1 MFKSLLVVIVLSFGL
16 SLSYAQSLDSSSYF
30 FQKGMEEKNARK
42 YREAE
47 KNFVKAHHQAPDN
60 FEILVELANAY
71 IAQNRYAEAR
81 EKYLRADQLKSNDGA
96 VTENLATL
104 SFNLRKWDD
113 AIKYAEKSQRLQPNK
128 PVSYIIGKSYY
139 EQENY
144 GEAVKYLQIAAK
156 EEPARAEIPYILGRS
171 YLDMS
176 NYKQSAGF
184 FEKAISLDSSKVNW
198 IYEAGLVFYAI
209 PDYKKSLTYIE
220 LAGAKGYKKSNDY
233 LENLGNAYINVKEY
247 DKGIEVLKEVMKRKP
262 SDQELIYQVAQAYFK
277 AKKYQEAIDT
287 WDIVLGLDK
296 TNANVLYMI
305 GLSYQKKGEKAKG
318 QQLCDKAIEMDPSLN
333 SLRQKQDMGMGL

>member
-1 MFKSLLVVIVLSFGL
+1 MCKSLLVVVALSFGL
-16 SLSYAQSLDSSSYF
+16 SISYAQSLDSSSYY
-30 FQKGMEEKNARK
+30 FQKGIEEKNARK
-42 YREAE
+42 FREAE
-47 KNFVKAHHQAPDN
+47 KNFVKAHQQAPDN
-60 FEILVELANAY
+60 FDIIVELANSY
-71 IAQNRYAEAR
+71 VAQNRYAEAR
-81 EKYLRADQLKSNDGA
+81 EKFLRADQLKSSDPL

-104 SFNLRKWDD
+104 SFNLRKWED

-144 GEAVKYLQIAAK
+144 GEAIKHLQNASK
-156 EEPARAEIPYILGRS
+156 EEPARAEIPYFIGRS
-171 YLDMS
+171 FLDMS
-176 NYKQSAGF
+176 NYKQSAVF
-184 FEKAISLDSSKVNW
+184 FEKAIALDSSKVTW

-209 PDYKKSLTYIE
+209 PDYKRSLSYIE
-220 LAGAKGYKKSNDY
+220 LAGNKGYKKSNDY

-247 DKGIEVLKEVMKRKP
+247 DKGIEVLKEVLKKKP

-287 WDIVLGLDK
+287 WDVALGLDK

-305 GLSYQKKGEKAKG
+305 GLSYQKKGEKQKG

-333 SLRQKQDMGMGL
+333 HLRQKQDAGMGL

>member
-1 MFKSLLVVIVLSFGL
+1 MCKSFLAVVVATFCLTL
-16 SLSYAQSLDSSSYF
+16 AYAQNLDSSSYYY
-30 FQKGMEEKNARK
+30 QKGVEEKNARK
-42 YREAE
+42 FREAE
-47 KNFVKAHHQAPDN
+47 KNFLKAHQQSPNN
-60 FEILVELANAY
+60 FDIVVELANAY
-71 IAQNRYAEAR
+71 NAQNRYAEAR
-81 EKYLRADQLKSNDGA
+81 EKLLQADQLKSNDAA
-96 VTENLATL
+96 VTENLAIL

-128 PVSYIIGKSYY
+128 PVSFIIGKSYY

-144 GEAVKYLQIAAK
+144 GEAVKHLQTAAK
-156 EEPARAEIPYILGRS
+156 EEPTRAEIPYIIGRS

-184 FEKAISLDSSKVNW
+184 FEKAIALDSTKANW

-247 DKGIEVLKEVMKRKP
+247 DKGIDVLKQVLQKKP
-262 SDQELIYQVAQAYFK
+262 TDQELIYQVAQAYFK
-277 AKKYQEAIDT
+277 AKKYQEAIDM
-287 WDIVLGLDK
+287 WDVALGLDK

-305 GLSYQKKGEKAKG
+305 GLAYQKKGEKQKG

-333 SLRQKQDMGMGL
+333 HLRQKQDGGMGL

>member
-1 MFKSLLVVIVLSFGL
+1 MCKSIFVAVILSFGL
-16 SLSYAQSLDSSSYF
+16 SISFAQNTDSSAYYF
-30 FQKGMEEKNARK
+30 EKGLAEKNARK

-47 KNFVKAHHQAPDN
+47 KNFLKAHQKAPEN
-60 FEILVELANAY
+60 FEIVTELANAY
-71 IAQNRYAEAR
+71 MAQNRYAEAR
-81 EKYLRADQLKSNDGA
+81 EKYVVADKLKNNDPV

-113 AIKYAEKSQRLQPNK
+113 AIKYSQKAQQLKVQK
-128 PVSYIIGKSYY
+128 PFSFIIGKSYY

-144 GEAVKYLQIAAK
+144 GEAIKYLQTASQ
-156 EEPARAEIPYILGRS
+156 EEPARADIFYIIGRS

-176 NYKQSAGF
+176 NYKQSASY
-184 FEKAISLDSSKVNW
+184 FEKAIALDSSKVNW

-209 PDYKKSLTYIE
+209 PDNKKALRYIE
-220 LAGAKGYKKSNDY
+220 LAGEKGYKKSNDY
-233 LENLGNAYINVKEY
+233 LENLGNAYINVNDYE
-247 DKGIEVLKEVMKRKP
+247 KGIAVLKEVLQKKP
-262 SDQELIYQVAQAYFK
+262 SDQELIYQVAQAYYK

-287 WDIVLGLDK
+287 WDMILALDK
-296 TNANVLYMI
+296 TNARALYMI
-305 GLSYQKKGEKAKG
+305 GLAYQKKGEKQKG

>member
-1 MFKSLLVVIVLSFGL
+1 MCKGLLVVVVLSFGL
-16 SLSYAQSLDSSSYF
+16 TLGYAQNLDSTAYF
-30 FQKGMEEKNARK
+30 FKKGIEERDARK
-42 YREAE
+42 FREAE
-47 KNFVKAHHQAPDN
+47 KNFVRAYQQSPDN
-60 FEILVELANAY
+60 FDIIAALANAY
-71 IAQNRYAEAR
+71 VAQNRYAEAR
-81 EKYLRADQLKSNDGA
+81 EKYLRADQLKASDPT

-128 PVSYIIGKSYY
+128 PISFIIGKSYY

-144 GEAVKYLQIAAK
+144 GEAVKHLQTAAK
-156 EEPARAEIPYILGRS
+156 EEPTRAEIPYIIGRS

-176 NYKQSAGF
+176 NYKQSSGF
-184 FEKAISLDSSKVNW
+184 FEKAIALDSSKTNW

-247 DKGIEVLKEVMKRKP
+247 DKGIEVLEEVLKKKP
-262 SDQELIYQVAQAYFK
+262 TDQELIYQVAQAYFK
-277 AKKYQEAIDT
+277 AKKYQEAIDM
-287 WDIVLGLDK
+287 WDIALGLDK

-305 GLSYQKKGEKAKG
+305 GLSYQKKGEKQKG

>member
-1 MFKSLLVVIVLSFGL
+1 MCKSLLGVVILAFTL
-16 SLSYAQSLDSSSYF
+16 SLSYAQNIDSSSYY
-30 FQKGMEEKNARK
+30 FQKGIEEKNARK
-42 YREAE
+42 FREAE
-47 KNFVKAHHQAPDN
+47 KNFAKAHQQSPEN
-60 FEILVELANAY
+60 FEIVVELANAY

-81 EKYLRADQLKSNDGA
+81 EKYLRADQLKANDPS

-104 SFNLRKWDD
+104 SFNLRKWED
-113 AIKYAEKSQRLQPNK
+113 AIRYAEKSQKIQPAK
-128 PVSYIIGKSYY
+128 PVSFIIGKSYY

-144 GEAVKYLQIAAK
+144 GEAVKHLQMAAK
-156 EEPARAEIPYILGRS
+156 EEPARAEIPYIIGRS

-184 FEKAISLDSSKVNW
+184 FEKAIALDSSKANW

-247 DKGIEVLKEVMKRKP
+247 EKGIEVLKEVLKRKP
-262 SDQELIYQVAQAYFK
+262 TDQELIYQVAQAYFK
-277 AKKYQEAIDT
+277 AKKYQEAIDM
-287 WDIVLGLDK
+287 WDVALGLDK

-305 GLSYQKKGEKAKG
+305 GLSYQKKGEKQKG

>member
-1 MFKSLLVVIVLSFGL
+1 MCKSLLVVVVLSFGL
-16 SLSYAQSLDSSSYF
+16 TLSYAQNQDSSSYF
-30 FQKGMEEKNARK
+30 FQKGIEEKNARK

-47 KNFVKAHHQAPDN
+47 KNFVKAHQLAPDN
-60 FEILVELANAY
+60 FDIARELANTY
-71 IAQNRYAEAR
+71 MAQNRYAEAR
-81 EKYLRADQLKSNDGA
+81 EKYLIADHLKSNDPG

-104 SFNLRKWDD
+104 SFNLRKWED

-128 PVSYIIGKSYY
+128 PVSFIIGKSYY

-144 GEAVKYLQIAAK
+144 GEAVKHLQMASK

-184 FEKAISLDSSKVNW
+184 FEKAIALDSSKVNW

-209 PDYKKSLTYIE
+209 PDYKKSLVYIE

-247 DKGIEVLKEVMKRKP
+247 NKGIEILKEVMKRKP

-287 WDIVLGLDK
+287 WDIVLGIDK

-305 GLSYQKKGEKAKG
+305 GLSYQKKGEKQKG

>member
-1 MFKSLLVVIVLSFGL
+1 MCKSLLVVIVLSFGL
-16 SLSYAQSLDSSSYF
+16 SLTYAQNLDSSAYY
-30 FQKGMEEKNARK
+30 FQKGIEEKNARK
-42 YREAE
+42 FREAE
-47 KNFVKAHHQAPDN
+47 KNFVKAHQQAPEN
-60 FEILVELANAY
+60 FDILVELANTF

-81 EKYLRADQLKSNDGA
+81 EKYLRADQLKSNDA
-96 VTENLATL
+96 VITETLATL
-104 SFNLRKWDD
+104 SFNLRKWED
-113 AIKYAEKSQRLQPNK
+113 AIRYAEKSQRLQPNK
-128 PVSYIIGKSYY
+128 PVSFIIGKSYY

-144 GEAVKYLQIAAK
+144 GEAVKHLQMAAK

-184 FEKAISLDSSKVNW
+184 FEKAIALDSTKVNW

-220 LAGAKGYKKSNDY
+220 LAGTKGYKRSNDY

-247 DKGIEVLKEVMKRKP
+247 DKGIAVLQEVMKRKP

>member
-1 MFKSLLVVIVLSFGL
+1 MIVLSFGL
-16 SLSYAQSLDSSSYF
+16 SLSYAQNSDSSTFY
-30 FQKGMEEKNARK
+30 FQKGMDDKNARK

-47 KNFVKAHHQAPDN
+47 KNFMKAHLQAPDN
-60 FEILVELANAY
+60 FEIVVELANAY
-71 IAQNRYAEAR
+71 ILQNRYAEAR
-81 EKYLRADQLKSNDGA
+81 EKYLRADQLKSNDPA

-113 AIKYAEKSQRLQPNK
+113 AIKYARKGQQLQPAK
-128 PVSYIIGKSYY
+128 PFSFIIGKSYY

-144 GEAVKYLQIAAK
+144 GEAVKFLQVATK
-156 EEPARAEIPYILGRS
+156 EEPTRADIFYTIGRS

-176 NYKQSAGF
+176 NYKQSAGY
-184 FEKAISLDSSKVNW
+184 FEKAIALDSSKLNW

-209 PDYKKSLTYIE
+209 PDYKKSLLYME
-220 LAGAKGYKKSNDY
+220 LAGIKGYKRSNDY
-233 LENLGNAYINVKEY
+233 LENLGNAYINIKEY
-247 DKGIEVLKEVMKRKP
+247 EKGIEVLKEVMKRKP

-287 WDIVLGLDK
+287 WDIALGIDK

-305 GLSYQKKGEKAKG
+305 GLSYQKKGEKQKG

-333 SLRQKQDMGMGL
+333 SLKQKQDMGMGL

>member
-1 MFKSLLVVIVLSFGL
+1 MCKSLLGVVILAF
-16 SLSYAQSLDSSSYF
+16 SLTLGYAQNIDSSSFF
-30 FQKGMEEKNARK
+30 FQKGIEEKNARK
-42 YREAE
+42 FREAE
-47 KNFVKAHHQAPDN
+47 KNFVIAHQKSPNN
-60 FEILVELANAY
+60 FEIVVELANAY

-81 EKYLRADQLKSNDGA
+81 DKYLRADQLKANDA
-96 VTENLATL
+96 TVTENLATL
-104 SFNLRKWDD
+104 SFNLRKWED
-113 AIKYAEKSQRLQPNK
+113 AIKYAEKSQSIQPAK
-128 PVSYIIGKSYY
+128 PVSFIIGKSYY

-144 GEAVKYLQIAAK
+144 GEAVKFLQTAAK
-156 EEPARAEIPYILGRS
+156 EEPTRGEIPYLIGRS

-176 NYKQSAGF
+176 NYKQASVF
-184 FEKAISLDSSKVNW
+184 FEKAIALDSSKSNW

-247 DKGIEVLKEVMKRKP
+247 EKGIEVLKEVLKRKP

-277 AKKYQEAIDT
+277 AKKYQEAIDM
-287 WDIVLGLDK
+287 WDVALGMDK

-305 GLSYQKKGEKAKG
+305 GLAYQKKGEKQKG

>member
-1 MFKSLLVVIVLSFGL
+1 MYKSLLVVVVLSFGL
-16 SLSYAQSLDSSSYF
+16 TLSYAQNQDSASYY
-30 FQKGMEEKNARK
+30 FQKGIEFKNARK
-42 YREAE
+42 FREAE
-47 KNFVKAHHQAPDN
+47 KNFVKAHQESPGN
-60 FEILVELANAY
+60 FEIVVELANAY

-81 EKYLRADQLKSNDGA
+81 EKYLRADQIKGSDPV

-104 SFNLRKWDD
+104 SFNLRKWDN
-113 AIKYAEKSQRLQPNK
+113 AIKYAQKSQLLQPNK
-128 PVSYIIGKSYY
+128 PVSFIIGKSFY

-144 GEAVKYLQIAAK
+144 GEAVKYLQIAVK
-156 EEPARAEIPYILGRS
+156 EEPTRADIYYTIARS

-184 FEKAISLDSSKVNW
+184 FEKAIALDSSKLNW
-198 IYEAGLVFYAI
+198 IYEAGLVYYAI
-209 PDYKKSLTYIE
+209 PDYKKSVAYIE

-247 DKGIEVLKEVMKRKP
+247 DKGIEALKEVMKRKP
-262 SDQELIYQVAQAYFK
+262 TDQELIYQVAQAYYK

-287 WDIVLGLDK
+287 WDIALSLDK

-305 GLSYQKKGEKAKG
+305 GLSYQKKGEKQKG

>member
-1 MFKSLLVVIVLSFGL
+1 MCKSLLVIVMFSFGL
-16 SLSYAQSLDSSSYF
+16 TLGYAQNLDSSSYY
-30 FQKGMEEKNARK
+30 FQKGIEEKNARK
-42 YREAE
+42 FREAE
-47 KNFVKAHHQAPDN
+47 KNFVKAHQQAPDN
-60 FEILVELANAY
+60 FEIVVELANAY
-71 IAQNRYAEAR
+71 VAQNRYAEAR
-81 EKYLRADQLKSNDGA
+81 EKYLRADQLKASDPM

-104 SFNLRKWDD
+104 SFNLRKWED

-128 PVSYIIGKSYY
+128 PVSFIIGKSYY

-144 GEAVKYLQIAAK
+144 GEAVKHLQTAAK
-156 EEPARAEIPYILGRS
+156 EEPTRAEIPYIIGRS

-184 FEKAISLDSSKVNW
+184 FERAIALDSSKVNW

-209 PDYKKSLTYIE
+209 PDYKKSLIYIE
-220 LAGAKGYKKSNDY
+220 LAGVKGYKKSNDY

-247 DKGIEVLKEVMKRKP
+247 DKGIEVLKEVLKKKP

-277 AKKYQEAIDT
+277 AKKYQEAIDM
-287 WDIVLGLDK
+287 WDIALGLDK

-305 GLSYQKKGEKAKG
+305 GLSYQKKGEKQKG